1 LSESKSRRIF
11 NSIAGIY
18 GWFYD
23 YQKRSFIKVIEEV
36 KGDID
41 ITTYKTILDVGCG
54 TGALCSVLA
63 SKGLEVTGI
72 DPAEK
77 MLQVAKGKPEN
88 SGVEFIQGS
97 VLDGLP
103 FEDNSFNIAIASH
116 VAHGMKAE
124 SRKIM
129 YKEMSR
135 VSREHVIIHDYND
148 RKTPF
153 ISFVEWLEGGDYFH
167 FIKHAELEM
176 KDCMKEMENCF
187 SEVRV
192 INIGKNSNW
201 YVCKPSVPV
210 PN

>member
-1 LSESKSRRIF
+1 MSEQKSRRIF

-23 YQKRSFIKVIEEV
+23 YQKRSFIKVIEQV

-41 ITTYKTILDVGCG
+41 ITAYKTILDVGCG

-63 SKGLEVTGI
+63 SKDLEVTGI
-72 DPAEK
+72 DPAER

-88 SGVEFIQGS
+88 SKVEFILGS
-97 VLDGLP
+97 VLDGLS
-103 FEDNSFNIAIASH
+103 FEDNSFDIAIASH
-116 VAHGMKAE
+116 VAHGMKE
-124 SRKIM
+124 DSRKKM

-135 VSREHVIIHDYND
+135 VAREYVIIHDYNNK
-148 RKTPF
+148 RTP
-153 ISFVEWLEGGDYFH
+153 ITSFVEWLEGGDYFH
-167 FIKHAELEM
+167 FIEHAEPEM
-176 KDCMKEMENCF
+176 RDCMKEMENCF

-201 YVCKPSVPV
+201 YVCKP
-210 PN
+210 NK